1 MPKRRLY
8 MLSATK
14 TKEGDKMTKIKS
26 RYESLKADSPNI
38 EKLLGKAHSSYDGL
52 VILRGRV
59 AAAGVQMNMLPEDF
73 ILKAFALL
81 GDHQRED
88 VINRVS
94 PYLALLS
101 GKGFIVDANRIEG
114 ISTPELR
121 FYSQIAH
128 LLEDLLDITE
138 RFDAGIAALQQGAVS
153 IGGPIIQCA
162 REASGLFGQEMRIR
176 AHIHDA
182 EWLLIRIDPIFGF
195 TDRLQRIAA
204 DTPIEIELPCD
215 DGKVEICAMTAS
227 GRVSMH
233 SLRLSNQTEAII

>member
-1 MPKRRLY
+1 
-8 MLSATK
+8 
-14 TKEGDKMTKIKS
+14 MTKIKS
-26 RYESLKADSPNI
+26 RYESLKADAPHI

-52 VILRGRV
+52 VVLRERV

-81 GDHQRED
+81 GDHQRTD
-88 VINRVS
+88 VIDRVN

-114 ISTPELR
+114 ISTAELR
-121 FYSQIAH
+121 FYAQIAH
-128 LLEDLLDITE
+128 LIEGLLDITQ
-138 RFDAGIAALQQGAVS
+138 RIAAGIAALKHGAVS

-162 REASGLFGQEMRIR
+162 YEASGIYGTKMYIF

-182 EWLLIRIDPIFGF
+182 EWLLIRADSIFGF

-204 DTPIEIELPCD
+204 DAPIEIELPCD
-215 DGKVEICAMTAS
+215 DGNIEICAMTAS

-233 SLRLSNQTEAII
+233 TLRLSIQTEAIL